1 MNGRKTK
8 TTNAKKPTT
17 HTGCLCHGLGPA
29 LTEFLRRVGPPD
41 EARQHFESA
50 RVEVLKGLRAILDDR
65 IEHVT
70 GAKAKGEKIKVE

>member
-8 TTNAKKPTT
+8 TKNTKTQTT
-17 HTGCLCHGLGPA
+17 HGGCLCQGLGPA
-29 LTEFLRRVGPPD
+29 LTDFLRRVGPPD

-50 RVEVLKGLRAILDDR
+50 RVEVLKGLRSILDKR
-65 IEHVT
+65 IEKVT